1 MSDDWRTPNIQEAI
15 KPERKSFFECTKR
28 FSSIIYRKC
37 VAIAHITVTD
47 TLIEKEQWLKAM
59 NFKVLILRNSHY
71 QITKRAIILFA

>member
-1 MSDDWRTPNIQEAI
+1 MHKEVI
-15 KPERKSFFECTKR
+15 
-28 FSSIIYRKC
+28 SSIIYRKC

-71 QITKRAIILFA
+71 ENHRKGNYTFCLN